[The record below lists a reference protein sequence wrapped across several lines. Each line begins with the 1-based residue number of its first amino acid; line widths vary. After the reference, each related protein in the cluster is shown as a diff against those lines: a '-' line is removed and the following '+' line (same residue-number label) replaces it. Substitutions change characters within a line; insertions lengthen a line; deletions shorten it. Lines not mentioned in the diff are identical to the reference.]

1 MIDLEERF
9 DTLDE
14 FDAFMKRIMPTNIY
28 DDVETLQQQVADLQT
43 AIVDKLSSGV
53 TNLNGVNLNEQIG
66 KIIIG
71 YGNNCT
77 NRPTG
82 QNGWLINIPHADS
95 PESYNKQIW
104 FTRPANNAFVRSMED
119 GVFGEWTPIRYD
131 GGWHNLTLSNG
142 VTPQNASEYPCRFRK
157 INNRV
162 YIEGC
167 VKGLT
172 TSSQIVCTLPE
183 GYIPVQRYY
192 FQAPTN
198 AGDTDTFR
206 VNLDGTIDWAAT
218 TGSVNASNWHFI
230 TTSFLVD

>member
-9 DTLDE
+9 DTIDE
-14 FDAFMKRIMPTNIY
+14 MEAFLKRIAPTNIY
-28 DDVETLQQQVADLQT
+28 DDVELLQSQVAALIT
-43 AIVDKLSSGV
+43 EMSTKLSDVV
-53 TNLNGVNLNEQIG
+53 TNLNGADLNEVIG

-71 YGNNCT
+71 YDNNCV

-82 QNGWLINIPHADS
+82 QNGYLINIPHADS
-95 PESYNKQIW
+95 PGNYNKQIW
-104 FTRPANNAFVRSMED
+104 FTRPANNVFVRSMED
-119 GVFGEWTPIRYD
+119 GIFGEWTPIRFD
-131 GGWHNLTLSNG
+131 GGWHALSLANG
-142 VTPQNASEYPCRFRK
+142 VTQQNASEYPCRFRK

-167 VKGLT
+167 VKGLV

-183 GYIPVQRYY
+183 EYRPVQRYY

-198 AGDTDTFR
+198 SGGTDTYR

-218 TGSVNASNWHFI
+218 TGAINANNWHFI
-230 TTSFLVD
+230 TTSFLVN